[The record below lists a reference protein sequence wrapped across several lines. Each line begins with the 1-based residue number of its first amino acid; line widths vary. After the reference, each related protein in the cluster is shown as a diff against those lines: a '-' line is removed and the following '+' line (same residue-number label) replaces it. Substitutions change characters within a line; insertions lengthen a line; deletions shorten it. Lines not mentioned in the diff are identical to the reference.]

1 MSACAVRNLR
11 LLGRR
16 AFGAD
21 KHFIDAQAGHVIGG
35 NISFLAAKKDG
46 RQDLIVVCPRLLY
59 RP

>member
-1 MSACAVRNLR
+1 MRTLR